1 MFCLYELL
9 QKELQLEAK
18 IDLLAKSTNEKF
30 HSLENLIEKAVEK
43 IENLSDVCQRSLVQ
57 VRSQQIPEY
66 NSNSPA
72 AVKSASM
79 PSDGVDRRTTS
90 QRNTMLTNLGEKN
103 VVLDRH
109 SLSPSSQ
116 FLAVNSSYSS
126 QSGVDIDLS
135 QMSPS
140 VCGEIISQC
149 LSGGNGNRT
158 RLARSDKLMNLSNS
172 SIALPNK
179 HGRKIVKKHNLRT
192 TPVITRAKRLRSN
205 SVSSDDEEHCRVT
218 VTMKTMDVKRSVRR
232 SRKPLSPMN
241 ESGHFRQNSQACY
254 GDENAF
260 LCSPVYSASNK
271 KCQVCVIN
279 YIYYGNSIL

>member
-1 MFCLYELL
+1 M
-9 QKELQLEAK
+9 QLESK
-18 IDLLAKSTNEKF
+18 IDLLAKSTDKKF

-43 IENLSDVCQRSLVQ
+43 IENLSEVCQKSLVQ
-57 VRSQQIPEY
+57 AHPQQIPEY
-66 NSNSPA
+66 RNSPA
-72 AVKSASM
+72 ALKSASI
-79 PSDGVDRRTTS
+79 PSDSVDRKTTS
-90 QRNTMLTNLGEKN
+90 QQNTTLTSLGEKN
-103 VVLDRH
+103 VLLDCH
-109 SLSPSSQ
+109 SVSPSSQ
-116 FLAVNSSYSS
+116 FIAVNSSYSS

-172 SIALPNK
+172 SIPLPNK
-179 HGRKIVKKHNLRT
+179 QGRKTVKKHNLRAA
-192 TPVITRAKRLRSN
+192 PIITRAKRLRSN

-232 SRKPLSPMN
+232 SKKPISPMN
-241 ESGHFRQNSQACY
+241 EPGRFRQNSQACY
-254 GDENAF
+254 GNENAF

-271 KCQVCVIN
+271 NCQVCVMK
-279 YIYYGNSIL
+279 SI